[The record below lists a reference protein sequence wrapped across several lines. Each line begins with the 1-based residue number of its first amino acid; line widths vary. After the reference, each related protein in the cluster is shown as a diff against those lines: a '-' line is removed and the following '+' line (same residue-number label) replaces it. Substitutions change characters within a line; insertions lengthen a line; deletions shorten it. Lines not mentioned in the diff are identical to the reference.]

1 MLALITAS
9 AVFILVIIVVLV
21 AFLFGLILALAAV
34 SPQERLMR
42 ERRRH
47 AERTAR
53 AMLRMT
59 EIRQQTA
66 ERMDRAEGR
75 PR

>member
-1 MLALITAS
+1 MLALIPAS
-9 AVFILVIIVVLV
+9 TIFILVIVVVLV
-21 AFLFGLILALAAV
+21 AFLFGLILALAVA

-75 PR
+75 QQ